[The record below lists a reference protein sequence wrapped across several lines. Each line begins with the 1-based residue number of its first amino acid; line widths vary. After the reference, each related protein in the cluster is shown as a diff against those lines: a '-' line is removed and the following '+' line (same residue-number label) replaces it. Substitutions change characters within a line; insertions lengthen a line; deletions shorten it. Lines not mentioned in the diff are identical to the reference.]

1 MGRLTY
7 EERQEV
13 VQDVIDRLLYL
24 SDTEFTEYI
33 RGLGNLFSEFPLM
46 YEKRN
51 GIRIIKNTNLIL
63 S

>member
-24 SDTEFTEYI
+24 SEEEFKQYVKE
-33 RGLGNLFSEFPLM
+33 LGNLFSEFPLT

>member
-24 SDTEFTEYI
+24 SEEEFKQYVKE
-33 RGLGNLFSEFPLM
+33 LGNLFSEFPLM